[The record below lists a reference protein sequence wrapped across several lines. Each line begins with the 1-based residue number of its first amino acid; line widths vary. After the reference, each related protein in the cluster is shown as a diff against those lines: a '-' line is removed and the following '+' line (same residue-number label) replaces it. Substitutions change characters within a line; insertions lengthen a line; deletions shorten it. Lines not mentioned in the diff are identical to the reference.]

1 MNFHNPIP
9 PNLTEQSV
17 RYPYFMPPNFQPYN
31 SLNNL
36 DTAIDTI
43 QQLRKTGQS
52 TIIHDPRTGDLVIT
66 CTIGNSMCRL
76 TTSTIQKSSEIII
89 EYYCCEKRTHYEV
102 QRFNS
107 NKLSGHLQFFLLTPE
122 DLEQKRAFE
131 QQKQDH
137 KDALEKAHYSN
148 PQLCDP
154 NTCVHCSNDR
164 LHDWVLPCRGPGSYT

>member
-1 MNFHNPIP
+1 MTDIPEKIIKFPFIPLSFQPVNNLANLITAIRKINQLKDSNQSKIIYNPI
-9 PNLTEQSV
+9 T
-17 RYPYFMPPNFQPYN
+17 Y
-31 SLNNL
+31 
-36 DTAIDTI
+36 
-43 QQLRKTGQS
+43 
-52 TIIHDPRTGDLVIT
+52 DLVIT